1 MSTFKSSYYKEKSM
15 LLPNLIFYFLLPT
28 FSSLV
33 RTFIFQLSIN
43 SCMYSVELYT
53 YIRMSQLEK
62 VVEEKLSAYRCEEYR
77 RSIRNH
83 LLVFQIIFIS
93 HCLFATH
100 VKHWT
105 TYYLILQHLLSV
117 YYIQDT
123 ILCGIWIVMELIFQC
138 GGIKH
143 MLYQQDCEITRGL
156 SKEIPWQQRMSC
168 H

>member
-15 LLPNLIFYFLLPT
+15 LLPNLIFYFLLPK

-33 RTFIFQLSIN
+33 RTFIFQLSI
-43 SCMYSVELYT
+43 SSFRYTVELYT

-62 VVEEKLSAYRCEEYR
+62 MVEEKLSAYRCEEYR

-83 LLVFQIIFIS
+83 LLIFQIIFIS
-93 HCLFATH
+93 NFVFATN

-105 TYYLILQHLLSV
+105 TLYLILQHLLSV

-123 ILCGIWIVMELIFQC
+123 ILCGIWNVRESIFQC

-143 MLYQQDCEITRGL
+143 MLYQWDCEITRGL
-156 SKEIPWQQRMSC
+156 SKGIQWKQRMSC